1 MTLLSPTWQARIVHR
16 LRTEPTL
23 KGVGTALGMSAF
35 FVLYF
40 TVLDHPVFPVT
51 TMPLTAPDRW
61 IGFQPPAL
69 IPYISL
75 WVYVPL
81 LPALLADRRELF
93 AYARAAGALSV
104 LGLLVFIVWPTT
116 IPRPDIDW
124 SQHPSVAFLKTIDAS
139 GNACPSLHAAFAVL
153 TAFWFARVLAQ
164 LRANRLIHGINL
176 LWAAAIIYATLATKQ
191 HVALDALAGS
201 LLGALVAVAG
211 FKLDP
216 STPGSPRSRS

>member
-1 MTLLSPTWQARIVHR
+1 MTPPTPTWTERIIHR
-16 LRTEPTL
+16 LRTESVL

-40 TVLDHPVFPVT
+40 AVLNHPVFSVT
-51 TMPLTAPDRW
+51 TIPLTAPDRW
-61 IGFQPPAL
+61 IGFQPLAL

-75 WVYVPL
+75 WIYVPL

-93 AYARAAGALSV
+93 AYARAAGVLSI

-139 GNACPSLHAAFAVL
+139 GNACPSLHVAFAVF
-153 TAFWFARVLAQ
+153 TAFWFARVLTQ
-164 LRANRLIHGINL
+164 LGANRIVHAANL
-176 LWAAAIIYATLATKQ
+176 LWAAVIVYATLATKQ
-191 HVALDALAGS
+191 HVAADALAGS
-201 LLGALVAVAG
+201 LLGAGVAFASL
-211 FKLDP
+211 KRLQP
-216 STPGSPRSRS
+216 TPASPQSRS